1 MTSLK
6 AKNTRIAGKCDYI
19 QKEHQSTSFK
29 DLREMKIKKK
39 NTTTFTWRWTWEMS
53 TDHQACTSGKNRR
66 KQQNLL
72 DRNIACYFTIR
83 SCNFPNYLA
92 IFAPIRILLSSG
104 ENPIGVDTDTVR
116 SLMTPQTIMSYPIV
130 NL

>member
-6 AKNTRIAGKCDYI
+6 TKNTRIAGKCDYI

-29 DLREMKIKKK
+29 DLREMKIKQ

-53 TDHQACTSGKNRR
+53 TDHQVCTSGKNRR
-66 KQQNLL
+66 KQQDLL
-72 DRNIACYFTIR
+72 DRSIACYFTIR

-92 IFAPIRILLSSG
+92 NFAPIRTLLSSG
-104 ENPIGVDTDTVR
+104 ENNIGVDADTVR
-116 SLMTPQTIMSYPIV
+116 SLMTPKTLMSYHIV